1 MNMDL
6 KLVSKRFLKFVDLI
20 TLKLWVFLLIIL
32 ILLGLIIYCILCGID
47 SDITIALI
55 TAVGAIVTIIGS
67 VYVNQK
73 LSIENAKHQ
82 RALEIRRTK
91 QDFYHKFTDSFMLR
105 MTYYLNQNSIEFEEA
120 EVSFCLERNRLP
132 LYASQEIIEFID
144 KVAAGDGFTP
154 DFKVYY
160 EMVRRDLIN
169 EEFKDF
175 DNLGKISI
183 TLPSEQTRRGTTK
196 PQIIKDNVS

>member
-1 MNMDL
+1 MNLQSL
-6 KLVSKRFLKFVDLI
+6 KLVGKEILKFIDLVA
-20 TLKLWVFLLIIL
+20 LKLWIFLLIIL
-32 ILLGLIIYCILCGID
+32 ILFSLIIYCICYTID
-47 SDITIALI
+47 SNVTIALI

-73 LSIENAKHQ
+73 LSVENAKHQ
-82 RALEIRRTK
+82 RALEIRKTK

-105 MTYYLNQNSIEFEEA
+105 MTYFQNQNSIEFKEA
-120 EVSFCLERNRLP
+120 DVSFCLERNRLP
-132 LYASQEIIEFID
+132 LYASQEIIEFIE
-144 KVAAGDGFTP
+144 KVAAGNGFNP
-154 DFKVYY
+154 DFKIYY

-183 TLPSEQTRRGTTK
+183 TLPAEQTRMGTTVK
-196 PQIIKDNVS
+196 